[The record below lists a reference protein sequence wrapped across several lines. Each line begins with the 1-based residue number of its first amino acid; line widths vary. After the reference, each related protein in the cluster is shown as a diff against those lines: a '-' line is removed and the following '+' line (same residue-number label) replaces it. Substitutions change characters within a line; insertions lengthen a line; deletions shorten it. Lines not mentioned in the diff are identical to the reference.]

1 MAAPSSEQA
10 ATHASAPPSGLTR
23 FTSRLSTVGQLLRHF
38 TRRGRLFMLPLLLL
52 VMVSAV
58 LLIVAGGLSY
68 VAPFVYAIF

>member
-1 MAAPSSEQA
+1 MATGPSKVAQF
-10 ATHASAPPSGLTR
+10 ASR
-23 FTSRLSTVGQLLRHF
+23 FETIGMLLKHF

-52 VMVSAV
+52 VLISAV

>member
-1 MAAPSSEQA
+1 MAAPTESHA
-10 ATHASAPPSGLTR
+10 ADRPSWIRGWV
-23 FTSRLSTVGQLLRHF
+23 SRLDTVGQLFRHF

-52 VMVSAV
+52 VMVSAL

>member
-1 MAAPSSEQA
+1 MTART
-10 ATHASAPPSGLTR
+10 THPASWIGVAV
-23 FTSRLSTVGQLLRHF
+23 SRLETVGQLFRHF

-52 VMVSAV
+52 VLISAV